1 MAEKWV
7 QAWFSFIVKV
17 EDNSDWV
24 LKCNFY
30 NVMLNIFLTWG
41 ILDEDTAPMLSMIS
55 ASFLF

>member
-24 LKCNFY
+24 LKCNCY
-30 NVMLNIFLTWG
+30 NVMLNIFLTWD